1 MKKYIINSM
10 PVMSR
15 KTIVY
20 ATNENEAWGIYWG
33 HKKGEIQ
40 HANVGDLEFTDFDDY
55 DDPEIEE
62 V

>member
-1 MKKYIINSM
+1 M

-55 DDPEIEE
+55 VDPEIEE